1 MKYKIED
8 KIPIPS
14 ITRKPRNNALLN
26 ALSSL
31 EVGQSFVIPIPDGTT
46 EVHKIRNNLNYT
58 KSKLPKDIKFATRE
72 IDLGIRVWRTQ

>member
-1 MKYKIED
+1 MEYKIED

-14 ITRKPRNNALLN
+14 ITRKPKNNALLN

-58 KSKLPKDIKFATRE
+58 KSKLPKGFKFATRE

>member
-1 MKYKIED
+1 MDYKIED
-8 KIPIPS
+8 NIPIPS
-14 ITRKPRNNALLN
+14 ITRKPKNTALLN

-46 EVHKIRNNLNYT
+46 EVHKIRNKLNYT
-58 KSKLPKDIKFATRE
+58 KLKLPKDVKFATRE

>member
-46 EVHKIRNNLNYT
+46 
-58 KSKLPKDIKFATRE
+58 
-72 IDLGIRVWRTQ
+72 

>member
-1 MKYKIED
+1 MEYKIED

-46 EVHKIRNNLNYT
+46 EVHKIRNKLNYT
-58 KSKLPKDIKFATRE
+58 KLKLPKDVKFATRE